1 MPRMIAF
8 VLAGTVVASAATP
21 GTAQE
26 RHEISGTR
34 IAIYNLAG
42 QVTLEPGSGSAVV
55 VQVTRGGSDAG
66 QLTVERG
73 PIGGRETLRVIY
85 PADAMRYSLSG
96 WSGGTEIRVR
106 DDGTFGDQGS
116 RREGRSGA
124 RRVRI
129 SGRGDFEAFAD
140 LKIAVPAGRQI
151 EVYLAVGKLSATNV
165 RGDLRLDASSADVS
179 ATGTVGPLVV
189 DVGSGGVTVRDV
201 QGEVTV
207 DTGSGDVDAT
217 NVRGDVL
224 RIDTG
229 SGAATV
235 SQART
240 RVLDIDT
247 GSGKIEVSGATAERV
262 RLDTGSGSVRCEL
275 ASNPTSLDVDTG
287 SGSVTLTLPPSY
299 GAILEIETGS
309 GGIDVDFPVE
319 ARRFRSDHLT
329 GRIGDGRGT
338 LRVDT
343 GSGSVRIVRRPA

>member
-1 MPRMIAF
+1 MPRMFAF
-8 VLAGTVVASAATP
+8 VLAGAVAAGSATP

-55 VQVTRGGSDAG
+55 VQVTTGGSDAG

-85 PADAMRYSLSG
+85 PADAIRYSRSG

-106 DDGTFGDQGS
+106 DDGTFGDQWS
-116 RREGRSGA
+116 GRWARSEA

-129 SGRGDFEAFAD
+129 SGRGDFEAHAD
-140 LKIAVPAGRQI
+140 LRIAVPQGQQI
-151 EVYLAVGKLSATNV
+151 EVYLAVGQLSATNV

-179 ATGTVGPLVV
+179 ATGTVGPLAV
-189 DVGSGGVTVRDV
+189 DVGSGQVTVRDV
-201 QGEVTV
+201 QGDVDL

-229 SGAATV
+229 SGTATV
-235 SQART
+235 SRAQT
-240 RVLDIDT
+240 RMMNIDT
-247 GSGKIEVSGATAERV
+247 GSGRIEVSGATADEV

-275 ASNPTSLDVDTG
+275 ASNPASVNVDTG

-299 GAILEIETGS
+299 SATLDIETGS

-319 ARRFRSDHLT
+319 ARRFGREHLT

-338 LRVDT
+338 LRVET
-343 GSGSVRIVRRPA
+343 GSGSVRILKRAS